1 MSGLDAQV
9 AILLDPLSVL
19 MMLIVSGVSM
29 LIHLYS
35 VAYMG
40 GDRGYARFFAY
51 LNFFVF
57 SMLLLVE
64 AANFFILIVGWAFVG
79 AASYLLISFWYRRKT
94 ATDAGIKAFVIN
106 VAGDVGLVLGAF
118 FIFRGTGTLD
128 FLRAF
133 EEVGNAFTPND
144 ADLVAGCCLLL
155 VGAFAKSAQVP
166 LHTWLPDAMEGP
178 TPVSALIH
186 AATMVTAGVYLIVRM
201 HPLFEQ
207 APIAADVGAII
218 GCLTLLV
225 AATIGLVVT
234 DLKRVIAYSTMS
246 QIGYM
251 VMAASSAAY
260 AAGMF
265 HLMTHAFFKALL
277 FMAAGSVIAAM
288 AGVQNL
294 DRMSGFR
301 RAMPFTYGCMII
313 GGLTLSGVPPFSGF
327 FSKDEIIALQFARDD
342 WHAVL
347 GVLGY
352 LGALLTAIYTF
363 RMIFRAF
370 LGEPCEEAKELEH
383 GHLFHAE
390 HPTNPMT
397 GEIED
402 TDVGFPGPEHHIAER
417 EFPMKIAMG
426 TLAVLAVV
434 GGFLQVPHVNEGL
447 HHFLE
452 PTFHD
457 SSLYETLEPSE
468 TATVLGMV
476 VGAALGLA
484 GIFIAYTLWV
494 RHPERPKATA
504 GALRGAAHV
513 LRQQVVLR
521 RGDRLP
527 RRPAGGLARALRQ
540 HHVRAR
546 GGRRRAGRRDHR
558 HRAARL
564 GRRARG
570 ADRLPALLR
579 RAAAGGHHV
588 ARRLLPDLRMTI
600 HLSILIFWPL
610 LMAVLGGARPARG
623 GAVVRARRR
632 ARAARLR
639 GDHARRLRARRRPAV
654 RHRRRVDRGAG
665 DPLHARRRRAE
676 PVARGPHDAAVRGLG
691 AVARAA
697 PAGAAEALRRPLRD
711 RRDGRAGR
719 VPGAGPRALRPLL
732 RPDAGAVLLP
742 ARPVGRAGPRA
753 GGDQDGHLHAGRL
766 AAHAGR
772 GGRHRGA
779 GARGRSTSRSRSCA
793 RTCSARAR
801 RSCCSRPSRSRS

>member
-1 MSGLDAQV
+1 MSLETYGWLVLAFPLAGTVVIALTWKLALGRLHGVIGTAAIALSFLAAIGAYSELDGRQVVAVGWDYAVTSGVDAQV
-9 AILLDPLSVL
+9 SILLDPLSVL
-19 MMLIVSGVSM
+19 MMLVVSGVSM

-79 AASYLLISFWYRRKT
+79 AASYLLISFWYRRTT
-94 ATDAGIKAFVIN
+94 ATEAGIKAFVIN

-207 APIAADVGAII
+207 APIAADVGAIV

-288 AGVQNL
+288 AGVQDL

-301 RAMPFTYGCMII
+301 RAMPFTFICMIV
-313 GGLTLSGVPPFSGF
+313 GGLALSGVPPFSGF
-327 FSKDEIIALQFARDD
+327 FSKDEILALLLARED
-342 WHAVL
+342 WHSVL
-347 GVLGY
+347 AVLGY
-352 LGALLTAIYTF
+352 LGSFLTAVYTF

-370 LGEPCEEAKELEH
+370 FGEPCEEARELEH

-390 HPTNPMT
+390 HPANPMT

-426 TLAVLAVV
+426 ALAVLAIL
-434 GGFLQVPHVNEGL
+434 GGIPQVPELNESL
-447 HHFLE
+447 HQFLE

-457 SSLYETLEPSE
+457 SSIYEELEPSGAL
-468 TATVLGMV
+468 TAAGMV
-476 VGAALGLA
+476 VGAVIAVG
-484 GIFIAYTLWV
+484 GIFVAYTLWV
-494 RHPERPKATA
+494 RRPEVPARLQARFAPLHTFFVNKWYFDEAIDLLIVRPAAWLGRFANTTFERLVVN
-504 GALRGAAHV
+504 GALV
-513 LRQQVVLR
+513 
-521 RGDRLP
+521 
-527 RRPAGGLARALRQ
+527 
-540 HHVRAR
+540 
-546 GGRRRAGRRDHR
+546 
-558 HRAARL
+558 
-564 GRRARG
+564 
-570 ADRLPALLR
+570 
-579 RAAAGGHHV
+579 
-588 ARRLLPDLRMTI
+588 
-600 HLSILIFWPL
+600 
-610 LMAVLGGARPARG
+610 GGATG
-623 GAVVRARRR
+623 VVRLAS
-632 ARAARLR
+632 
-639 GDHARRLRARRRPAV
+639 
-654 RHRRRVDRGAG
+654 
-665 DPLHARRRRAE
+665 
-676 PVARGPHDAAVRGLG
+676 AAVRGIQTGYLRYYAALLLVGITSLG
-691 AVARAA
+691 AYF
-697 PAGAAEALRRPLRD
+697 LI
-711 RRDGRAGR
+711 
-719 VPGAGPRALRPLL
+719 
-732 RPDAGAVLLP
+732 
-742 ARPVGRAGPRA
+742 
-753 GGDQDGHLHAGRL
+753 
-766 AAHAGR
+766 
-772 GGRHRGA
+772 
-779 GARGRSTSRSRSCA
+779 
-793 RTCSARAR
+793 SA
-801 RSCCSRPSRSRS
+801 